1 MSFMAHGSL
10 VSNVRIAN
18 AKISATAYGILN
30 TDFAYHCIKRY
41 QNRTVATQ
49 AGLSFRFLYK
59 T

>member
-18 AKISATAYGILN
+18 AKISATAYIEYRL
-30 TDFAYHCIKRY
+30 YHCIKRY
-41 QNRTVATQ
+41 HNRTVATK
-49 AGLSFRFLYK
+49 ADLSFRFLYK